1 MESNDAIALER
12 KPGFSLAD
20 WLSAAVLGVVS
31 AVLYFASMANYAF
44 PGTSAQL
51 TAAWRGLDPSA
62 VALYPLMKPFAS
74 LFGYGNALAPV
85 CGAVAVVALYFIVL
99 AFTRVRSGENALLP
113 EVRFATRVGAIAAA
127 VVFMLTPAVREA
139 STHLEPRAFD
149 AAWALVSIALLIP
162 YARAPRAIAWLF
174 PVAIGIMAALG
185 VVDSPLPVALLP
197 IYIVSVWCASK
208 SRGGRGYGAATAFVL
223 TFAVATLVFVLSIV
237 DDSKEF
243 SEAFKDAF
251 EFYFTDPKSRLVMLF
266 ATVPFVCSLMA
277 SGRALGERAT
287 GLSQWMFHGWVT
299 LFCLLA
305 VATPLSPS
313 FLMRELGILPVAASA
328 FAAFVAGYVAVY
340 WLVCATVA
348 PNCNESLATDA
359 KAAIAGSRIVAYIAG
374 GTFALVVVI
383 SALIHLFSFHGDAGA
398 FADKVAERIIADL
411 GDRSWFVTDGTLDDH
426 LRLAAA
432 KQGRELNL
440 VCLQRDLDKKYL
452 DELKRLV
459 AEKKLGGDRNN
470 ELVSVSLSLGVLT
483 FVQDWFA
490 ADPTAAKSVAVFGA
504 PDLWYAADVKPVPE
518 LLFFGSDPARAG
530 DWSSWKDFDELL
542 AAPKGWG
549 SYGIRDVADPIER
562 LRLGLR
568 RHMGLVANDR
578 GVWLQDNG
586 ADDDAFA
593 MYELVLNEIDTDNVC
608 ALFNEFEMARSGH
621 RKAASKKVELERRL
635 KAIQEDADRRYYL
648 WSLANYYGYI
658 RSAEV
663 FVRLG
668 CTWARSGLP
677 GEALHQIRRA
687 IDFVPSESRT
697 ALVNM
702 MAALYASGN
711 DQRKSREMFE
721 SVLGRDPE
729 NHDALVGLMRLSL
742 MDGDLDAAKAFLEK
756 AVSVAGDDP
765 RAQIEV
771 ALLHMMKGDL
781 VSAKDV
787 LIRITDADR
796 GNLEAWSLVAAT
808 TIQQIDAATDPAE
821 RKKLSKYLDDV
832 VLATMEKHASSAS
845 DYHLQTTR
853 AFALMRR
860 EGDNRKEARDAFAAA
875 AKERPDIAATSDIVL
890 GLDISLNDTEDAE
903 RQAREVLRRNRKA
916 PLANYVMGSLALQ
929 NGRYVEAETFLR
941 RAADAPKPI
950 PLALNDLAE
959 VLRRDRNFTEAEK
972 YARKAVAAAP
982 KLYVAWETLGSTL
995 LDAGHGLDEAEICIK
1010 KACELSKGNDGRES
1024 DPRMLIS
1031 LARVQFKRGDMTAGK
1046 TTLRKVR
1053 ARIDELSDFDRQ
1065 AFEELR
1071 KSAQ

>member
-1 MESNDAIALER
+1 MESKDANAADP
-12 KPGFSLAD
+12 KPKYSLAD
-20 WLSAAVLGVVS
+20 WIAAAVLGAAS
-31 AVLYFASMANYAF
+31 AVLYFASMADYAF
-44 PGTSAQL
+44 PGAGAHL
-51 TAAWRGLDPSA
+51 TAVWSGLDPSA

-85 CGAVAVVALYFIVL
+85 CGTVAVVALYFIVL
-99 AFTRVRSGENALLP
+99 AFTRVRSGENAHLP
-113 EVRFATRVGAIAAA
+113 EVRLVTRIGAIAAA

-149 AAWALVSIALLIP
+149 AAWALVSILLLIP
-162 YARAPRAIAWLF
+162 YARVPGAVAWLF
-174 PVAIGIMAALG
+174 PILVGVMAAMG
-185 VVDSPLPVALLP
+185 VADSPLPIALLP
-197 IYIVSVWCASK
+197 IYIVAVWGASR
-208 SRGGRGYGAATAFVL
+208 SRGGRGYGAAIAFVL
-223 TFAVATLVFVLSIV
+223 VFVIAAAIFVPSVV
-237 DDSKEF
+237 DDFGEF
-243 SEAFKDAF
+243 SDALKDAF
-251 EFYFTDPKSRLVMLF
+251 EIYLDPKSRLVALF
-266 ATVPFVCSLMA
+266 ATVPFVCALMA

-299 LFCLLA
+299 LFCVLA

-313 FLMRELGILPVAASA
+313 FLMRELGVLPVIASA

-348 PNCNESLATDA
+348 PNINESLVADS
-359 KAAIAGSRIVAYIAG
+359 KSAITGSRIVAYVFG
-374 GTFALVVVI
+374 GFFALVIAI
-383 SALIHLFSFHGDAGA
+383 SAVIHLFSFHGDAGA
-398 FADKVAERIIADL
+398 FADKVAERILADL

-452 DELKRLV
+452 DDLKKLV
-459 AEKKLGGDRNN
+459 AEKKLGGGRNN

-490 ADPTAAKSVAVFGA
+490 ADPAAAKSVAVFGA

-518 LLFFGSDPARAG
+518 LLFFGSDPARAA
-530 DWSSWKDFDELL
+530 DWSAWDEFDALL

-549 SYGIRDVADPIER
+549 SYGIRDVTDPVER

-578 GVWLQDNG
+578 GVWLQDAG

-593 MYELVLNEIDTDNVC
+593 MYELVLGEIDSDNVC
-608 ALFNEFEMARSGH
+608 ALFNEFEMARAGH
-621 RKAASKKVELERRL
+621 KKAASKKVELERRL
-635 KAIQEDADRRYYL
+635 KAIQDDADRRYYL

-702 MAALYASGN
+702 MAALYASGH

-721 SVLGRDPE
+721 SVLSRDPE

-756 AVSVAGDDP
+756 AVAVAGDDP
-765 RAQIEV
+765 RAQVEV

-781 VSAKDV
+781 ASAKDV
-787 LIRITDADR
+787 LIRMTDADR

-808 TIQQIDAATDPAE
+808 TIQQIDASSDPAE
-821 RKKLSKYLDDV
+821 RRKLSKYLDDV
-832 VLATMEKHASSAS
+832 VLATMEKHATSAS

-875 AKERPDIAATSDIVL
+875 ARERPDIAATSDIVL

-959 VLRRDRNFTEAEK
+959 VLRRDGNFTEAEK
-972 YARKAVAAAP
+972 YARRAVAVAP
-982 KLYVAWETLGSTL
+982 RLYVAWETLGSTL
-995 LDAGHGLDEAEICIK
+995 LDAGRGLDEAESCIK
-1010 KACELSKGNDGRES
+1010 KACELSKGEDGRES

-1053 ARIDELSDFDRQ
+1053 ARMDELSDFDRQ